1 MNTLTFHNT
10 QLNIINQNNKI
21 WLTSAELAKALSYSD
36 SRSISK
42 IYNQYSDEFTP
53 CMTDVI
59 ESVTSGNYRTK
70 YRIFSLRGAHL
81 IAMFARTPIAKDFR
95 KWVLDILD
103 KETNNVVI
111 MPVHPLM
118 EIVEVNKA
126 NLECLVH
133 HAKIARE
140 ILESNKIYEL
150 LDNLGNN
157 TVSQAYH
164 HLKHGLLG
172 ASNLHVGVS

>member
-10 QLNIINQNNKI
+10 QLNVINQNNQI
-21 WLTSAELAKALSYSD
+21 WLTSSDIAKALGYASTK
-36 SRSISK
+36 SITT
-42 IYNQYSDEFTP
+42 IFNRNNVEFTLG
-53 CMTDVI
+53 MSQVI
-59 ESVTSGNYRTK
+59 KLMTSGNYRK
-70 YRIFSLRGAHL
+70 NVRIFSLRGAHL

-150 LDNLGNN
+150 LDSLGNN